1 MVSAMRT
8 KLGNGH
14 NLNLEQF
21 LEDIKVVVKDG
32 EELLKAGMTG
42 VKERAFAGARTTHN
56 TVRDHP
62 YQSLGI
68 IFGLGVLIG
77 VIAAG
82 AFSHQAGIEA
92 D

>member
-1 MVSAMRT
+1 MVNAMRT
-8 KLGNGH
+8 KIGNGH

-32 EELLKAGMTG
+32 EELLKASMTG
-42 VKERAFAGARTTHN
+42 VKERALAGARTTN
-56 TVRDHP
+56 GAVRGHP

-82 AFSHQAGIEA
+82 AFSHQGGMEA